1 MLAWLLFGFLDAVA
15 ARLREAGLAMVGA
28 VPVQ

>member
-15 ARLREAGLAMVGA
+15 ARLQEAELAMVGA
-28 VPVQ
+28 VPVR